1 MKPSPR
7 QLEVLRSIDRE
18 TRRFGYP
25 PTIRELAELHG
36 VTSTNAI
43 ADVVGYLLAKGLVRK
58 ASRLARSLT
67 LTEEGRSYL
76 PKQ

>member
-1 MKPSPR
+1 VKPSPR
-7 QLEVLRSIDRE
+7 QLEVLQSIDRE

-36 VTSTNAI
+36 VASTNAI

-67 LTEEGRSYL
+67 LTDEGKSYL
-76 PKQ
+76 SEL